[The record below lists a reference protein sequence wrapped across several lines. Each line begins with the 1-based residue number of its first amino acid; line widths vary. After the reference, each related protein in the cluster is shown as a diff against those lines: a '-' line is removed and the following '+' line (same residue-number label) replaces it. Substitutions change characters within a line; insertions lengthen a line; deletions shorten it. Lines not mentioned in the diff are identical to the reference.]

1 MSARL
6 AVRVAW
12 TSVRASA
19 SIAQYGRWQKPVF
32 TSSPAAWRAYVA
44 APPPGQRPEP
54 TPLEMTVY
62 HRMVDHTLDELT
74 AQLEELL
81 ETKDLD
87 ALEEGRGGS
96 MSDWDVEYAVRIS
109 GSPQSGVLNLRLG
122 SYGTYVINKQPPTRQ
137 IWLSSPSRYV
147 AGADDSGPKRFDYDG
162 TQQRWFTI
170 KDGELFYF
178 DELLTKELSDVFQ
191 TTLDLALDVP
201 STQAPP

>member
-96 MSDWDVEYAVRIS
+96 MSDWDVEYA
-109 GSPQSGVLNLRLG
+109 SGVLNLRLG

-137 IWLSSPSRYV
+137 IWLSSPS
-147 AGADDSGPKRFDYDG
+147 SGPKRFDYDG

>member
-19 SIAQYGRWQKPVF
+19 SVAQCARRQRPIVAHV
-32 TSSPAAWRAYVA
+32 PAALRAYVA
-44 APPPGQRPEP
+44 APPPGQQPEP
-54 TPLEMTVY
+54 TPLDMTVY
-62 HRMVDHTLDELT
+62 HRMVDHALDELT

-81 ETKDLD
+81 ETEDID

-96 MSDWDVEYAVRIS
+96 MSDWDVEYA
-109 GSPQSGVLNLRLG
+109 SGVLNLRLG

-137 IWLSSPSRYV
+137 IWLSSPLRYV
-147 AGADDSGPKRFDYDG
+147 AEADSSGPKRFDYDDA
-162 TQQRWFTI
+162 QQRWFTI
-170 KDGELFYF
+170 KDGELFYL

-191 TTLDLALDVP
+191 TTLDLAI
-201 STQAPP
+201 

>member
-1 MSARL
+1 MNARL

-19 SIAQYGRWQKPVF
+19 SVAQCARWQRPPV
-32 TSSPAAWRAYVA
+32 SRGPAALRAYVA

-81 ETKDLD
+81 ETEDID
-87 ALEEGRGGS
+87 ALEEERDGS
-96 MSDWDVEYAVRIS
+96 MSDWDVEYAVCAAALT
-109 GSPQSGVLNLRLG
+109 QSGVLNLRLG
-122 SYGTYVINKQPPTRQ
+122 SYGTYVINKQPPTKQ

-147 AGADDSGPKRFDYDG
+147 SEADDSGPKRFDYDG

-170 KDGELFYF
+170 KDGELFYL

-191 TTLDLALDVP
+191 TTLDLAV
-201 STQAPP
+201 